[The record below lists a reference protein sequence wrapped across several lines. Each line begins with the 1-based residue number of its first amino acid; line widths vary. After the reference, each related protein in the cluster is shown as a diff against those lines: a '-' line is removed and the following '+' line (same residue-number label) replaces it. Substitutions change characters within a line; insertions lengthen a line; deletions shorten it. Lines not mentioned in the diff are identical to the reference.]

1 MIREIKEDISK
12 GKELDVLCPE
22 CNRSTRHVVRQS
34 FYDYWQSDDHPEYN
48 VDGGTDY
55 QIIECLGCRT
65 VTFRT
70 DGWFS
75 EDDETTIQLF
85 PKRSKNTFL
94 IKDFYEL
101 PRKLRRIHKEI
112 ISSFNDDLLILCAAG
127 LRSIIEGICE
137 EKGIKDGPVE
147 VADKKGIKK
156 ITRKTNLQGKISGL
170 AEKSILTQSNAEML
184 HEHRFL
190 GNEALHEL
198 SQPSVEE
205 LRLAIEIVE
214 HMIENIYELPSK
226 AKELRGFKEKRKKM

>member
-1 MIREIKEDISK
+1 M
-12 GKELDVLCPE
+12 LCPE

-34 FYDYWQSDDHPEYN
+34 FYDHWQSDDHPEYY
-48 VDGGTDY
+48 VQGGTDY
-55 QIIECLGCRT
+55 QIVECLGCRT

-75 EDDETTIQLF
+75 EDAEGTIQLF
-85 PKRSKNTFL
+85 PKRSNNTL
-94 IKDFYEL
+94 VIKDFYEV

-112 ISSFNDDLLILCAAG
+112 INSFNDDLLILCAAG
-127 LRSIIEGICE
+127 LRSIIEGICD

-147 VADKKGIKK
+147 LIDNGRIKK

-170 AEKSILTQSNAEML
+170 AEKNILTQSNAEML

-198 SQPSVEE
+198 SQPSVKE
-205 LRLAIEIVE
+205 LKLAIEIVE
-214 HMIENIYELPSK
+214 HMLENIYELPSK
-226 AKELRGFKEKRKKM
+226 AKELRGFKGKRKNL